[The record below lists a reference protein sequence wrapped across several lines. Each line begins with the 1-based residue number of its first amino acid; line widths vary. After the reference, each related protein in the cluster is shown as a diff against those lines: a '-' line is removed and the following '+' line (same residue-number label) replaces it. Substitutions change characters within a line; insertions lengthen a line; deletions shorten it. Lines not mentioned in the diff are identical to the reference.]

1 MELIIRNN
9 SGQPIYDQISG
20 QIKAQILSGALSPGD
35 ALPSI
40 RGLAK
45 DLKISVITT
54 KRAYDE
60 LEAQGLIN
68 TVAGKGCFVAEKN
81 LTLIREQ
88 QRHQLESHL
97 AAAAELGRSCGVTEE
112 EKAAGGGLEF
122 GGEPVESVGTRRER
136 ADM

>member
-20 QIKAQILSGALSPGD
+20 QIKAQILSGALSPGE

-60 LEAQGLIN
+60 LEAAGFIN
-68 TVAGKGCFVAEKN
+68 TVAGKGCFVAEQN
-81 LTLIREQ
+81 LELVRAQ
-88 QRHQLESHL
+88 QLQQLSAQL
-97 AAAAELGRSCGVTEE
+97 AEAVELGRSCGMTEPE
-112 EKAAGGGLEF
+112 LTALL
-122 GGEPVESVGTRRER
+122 RRKWE
-136 ADM
+136 DTP

>member
-1 MELIIRNN
+1 MNLILSNA
-9 SGQPIYDQISG
+9 SGAPIYEQIYT
-20 QIKAQILSGALSPGD
+20 QLKAAILTGELQEGE

-40 RGLAK
+40 RQLAK
-45 DLKISVITT
+45 DLRISVITT

-60 LEAQGLIN
+60 LEAEGFLY

-112 EKAAGGGLEF
+112 ELTVLLRRAWE
-122 GGEPVESVGTRRER
+122 ESQ
-136 ADM
+136 

>member
-60 LEAQGLIN
+60 LEAAGFIN
-68 TVAGKGCFVAEKN
+68 TVAGKGCFVAEQN
-81 LTLIREQ
+81 LELVRAQ
-88 QRHQLESHL
+88 QLQQLSAQL
-97 AAAAELGRSCGVTEE
+97 AEAVELGRSCGMTEPE
-112 EKAAGGGLEF
+112 LTALLRQKWEDT
-122 GGEPVESVGTRRER
+122 P
-136 ADM
+136 